1 MLTDKQ
7 RAQTALRQRRFRER
21 QEQAR
26 RQELA
31 AKGLPALPA
40 IPTIPAYPR
49 WRRAM
54 QAAQALITQ
63 VHEEMAAYYEER
75 SDAWQEGKS
84 GVQFAELQG
93 NVETLLNQ
101 FDEVLI

>member
-1 MLTDKQ
+1 
-7 RAQTALRQRRFRER
+7 
-21 QEQAR
+21 
-26 RQELA
+26 
-31 AKGLPALPA
+31 
-40 IPTIPAYPR
+40 
-49 WRRAM
+49 M